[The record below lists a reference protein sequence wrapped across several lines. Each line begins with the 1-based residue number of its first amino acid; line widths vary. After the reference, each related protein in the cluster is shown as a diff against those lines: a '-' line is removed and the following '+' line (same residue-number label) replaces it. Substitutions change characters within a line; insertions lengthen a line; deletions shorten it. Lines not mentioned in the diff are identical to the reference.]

1 MRNENKFS
9 TQKVR
14 EIFLIRA
21 PPFFLLEKQKQNSFC
36 AETKLVRERSG
47 YGNNYKIT
55 ILLFIKE
62 KNFLDHI
69 SSLHPKNLT
78 RNTYF
83 TRMFFLRGEG
93 RESSV
98 HARTNNTILFVIL
111 GYYGWNARTSAWNAY
126 GFYTQ
131 DGIRDIRELF
141 SSDK

>member
-47 YGNNYKIT
+47 YGNNCKIT

-83 TRMFFLRGEG
+83 TRMFFQGEKE
-93 RESSV
+93 ESL
-98 HARTNNTILFVIL
+98 LFTHVQTTL
-111 GYYGWNARTSAWNAY
+111 
-126 GFYTQ
+126 FY
-131 DGIRDIRELF
+131 
-141 SSDK
+141 S